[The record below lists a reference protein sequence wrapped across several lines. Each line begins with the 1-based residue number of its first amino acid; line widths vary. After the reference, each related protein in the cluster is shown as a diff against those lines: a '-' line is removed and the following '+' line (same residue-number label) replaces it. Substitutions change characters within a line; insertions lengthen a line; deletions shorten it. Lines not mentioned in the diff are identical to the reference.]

1 MKTLKE
7 WYWNTKKKM
16 IKKILIIIF
25 INIIIISCGKKGD
38 PVYKDKDQ
46 NSEKISTQMS
56 AFSWFIKKVSSKLI
70 DLILA
75 S

>member
-1 MKTLKE
+1 
-7 WYWNTKKKM
+7 M
-16 IKKILIIIF
+16 IKKIYIILF
-25 INIIIISCGKKGD
+25 VAIILCSCGKKGD
-38 PVYKDKDQ
+38 PVYKEKDQ

-75 S
+75 L